1 MSRAGWY
8 PMKELENYFRH
19 HATRP
24 PRESDGG
31 RESVT
36 SADWAPAVD
45 ISETAETYRIDVEL
59 TGVDR
64 ESVELS
70 LNDGALLIQGERPV
84 PEEAGRRYHR
94 LERPHG
100 HFQRRFELPDNVE
113 ATEITAE
120 LSEGMLQL
128 TLPKHRHQPAR
139 ATKIEIR

>member
-8 PMKELENYFRH
+8 PMKDLEHYFRH
-19 HATRP
+19 QAARSAQE
-24 PRESDGG
+24 PRGE

-36 SADWAPAVD
+36 SSDWAPAVD
-45 ISETAETYRIDVEL
+45 ISETAEAYRIEVEL
-59 TGVDR
+59 TGVTR
-64 ESVELS
+64 ESVDLC

-84 PEEAGRRYHR
+84 PEETGRRFHR

-113 ATEITAE
+113 SSEVCAE
-120 LSEGMLQL
+120 LTDGMLLL
-128 TLPKHRHQPAR
+128 TLPKHRRQPAR